1 MKISDLFIQTF
12 QACVNIFLVITV
24 TISMVMKAPVNLLFG
39 EKMCWILTTGFC
51 FLGNKTVLGGLFMA
65 VNRVLCV
72 MYPNITR
79 NLQTL
84 RKITNQLMVLEW
96 ITLVLLVGFHL
107 TRATLTGTDS
117 VIAFCRVF

>member
-24 TISMVMKAPVNLLFG
+24 TISMVMNASVNLLFG
-39 EKMCWILTTGFC
+39 EKMCWILAAGFC

-84 RKITNQLMVLEW
+84 RKM
-96 ITLVLLVGFHL
+96 
-107 TRATLTGTDS
+107 
-117 VIAFCRVF
+117 